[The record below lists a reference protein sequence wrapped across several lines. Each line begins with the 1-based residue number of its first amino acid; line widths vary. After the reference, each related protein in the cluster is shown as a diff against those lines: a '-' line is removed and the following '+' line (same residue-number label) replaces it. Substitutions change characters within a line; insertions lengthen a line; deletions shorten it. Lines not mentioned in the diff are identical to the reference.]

1 MLLLLLLCREPDNN
15 ILPVD
20 QGENVKTGVW
30 ENSINQVSVITIGK
44 VFYLNN
50 SIKGLDWIGL

>member
-1 MLLLLLLCREPDNN
+1 
-15 ILPVD
+15 LPVD
-20 QGENVKTGVW
+20 QGERKCKNRGMGKG
-30 ENSINQVSVITIGK
+30 NSINQVSVITIGK